1 MSEPSKRVIVVIG
14 MHRSG
19 TSAVTRGLQL
29 LGVDL
34 GESLLPPVPGD
45 NDKGFWEDQDIYR
58 LNEQVLARLGTFW
71 HGLAPITARELQS
84 ADLAQE
90 RELAAKLL
98 TERLATVSV
107 FGFKDPRTS
116 ILLPFWQ
123 SVFQELG
130 IDDGYVFAIR
140 NPLSVAESL
149 HRRNGI
155 EREKALC
162 LWVKYTLDAVRYTQG
177 KPTVVIDF
185 DLLLEDPLRHLG
197 RIARALRLAPCDS
210 AGAEEQ
216 EYVDSFLSKSLRRS
230 QHSLDADPLLYRA
243 PGLPQALYAC
253 LLQSADEEAAFDN
266 YRGADIWRQAEE
278 EFARYPDLFR
288 YVDRVAASA
297 EQAEAEAKDAQKL
310 QALAEKRQQAS
321 EEQQK
326 KVNERYADLSERHKA
341 LVARKDSLR
350 FKLGQLLPAAEV
362 TQAKRSEQQALRLQ
376 ALAEKRLLESKEQQE
391 RVNQRYADLSERH
404 KATLARQETLKRKVA
419 ELEAAQKRGLGW
431 VKHGQAGGARIRVK
445 QLARRAWHAAPL
457 SLADKIRIRNTLFRW
472 FPFLFSRTAS
482 YRIWASAK
490 DPARRAPA
498 PAPVPATAGPRVS
511 PPTSR
516 LPGAVGGHAGE
527 VLITSWLAVEDPMID
542 GLVSLAKGLGE
553 LGINATFIG
562 SVELYQRRQWPSCM
576 RHGLLLTEA
585 RYPAVSA
592 TVALP
597 SWIEQIYSTETLW
610 LRNAASDLPA
620 AEVRAKCDRAFQ
632 YWARYFSDSKPL
644 YVLVWGTS
652 APLSRL
658 HLMLCKSMGIP
669 YMVLE
674 RGHFLGTL
682 LVDCVGHAFSSEKI
696 LRLADVCP
704 TAPGDMASILA
715 WEKSVDERVPY
726 DSFNSDISKNLAQKL
741 AATDQRIVLYMGAND
756 SGSGCTRV
764 APDPEQCSFIFNS
777 TFSAVAVIH
786 QSFAELF
793 PDCILV
799 IKQHPA
805 DKNDYG
811 IFADDNTLLA
821 EGININQLIKLADIC
836 VSTSTTAF
844 AKCIV
849 ERKPIVALA
858 ASDISLKNI
867 AYECNDLTS
876 IPVMMRAALAGD
888 GFEQKSR
895 NGMAFL
901 HELFTSSLVAVD
913 DSIPT
918 RLKIPDL
925 TRMIYR
931 RMVAMTNL
939 ATNPVHNR
947 HYPGRLVDGS
957 ERLDVIVPVY
967 RDLATTRQCLDSL
980 LAARAAIQYRIV
992 IVNDQS
998 PEPEIHDLLGEY
1010 AQRDGVVLLEN
1021 AVNLGFTGAVNR
1033 GLALSPERD
1042 VIVLNSDTVVCNDWA
1057 DRLYLH
1063 AHSANNI
1070 ATVTPLSNNASIFSV
1085 RNFPTGFD
1093 LPEGFDVAGYDREIA
1108 AKNAGASVEVPVGH
1122 GFCLFINRA
1131 CLDRV
1136 GFLDQ
1141 VSFGKGYSEE
1151 VDFCLRARSYGYTHL
1166 CAADTFVAHVGG
1178 VSFQDAGDA
1187 RRQTNRRV
1195 IEQKYPGYFAEIQAF
1210 IHEDPIAEYRLP

>member
-1 MSEPSKRVIVVIG
+1 MSESSKRVIVVIG

-45 NDKGFWEDQDIYR
+45 NDKGFWEDQEIYR

-71 HGLAPITARELQS
+71 HGLAPISEQDLRS
-84 ADLAQE
+84 ADLDQE
-90 RELAAKLL
+90 REAAVSIL
-98 TERLATVSV
+98 TARFETAAV

-123 SVFQELG
+123 SVFEEMG
-130 IDDGYVFAIR
+130 VSDGYVFAIR

-149 HRRNGI
+149 HRRNTI
-155 EREKALC
+155 DREKALC
-162 LWVKYTLDAVRYTQG
+162 LWVKYTLEAVRYTHG
-177 KPTVVIDF
+177 KPTVLVDF
-185 DLLLEDPLRHLG
+185 DLLLDDPLRHLQ
-197 RIARALRLAPCDS
+197 RIARGLSLQPCDPDS
-210 AGAEEQ
+210 VEAQ
-216 EYVDSFLSKSLRRS
+216 DYVGSFLSKSLRRS
-230 QHSLDADPLLYRA
+230 QHGLDGDALQFRA
-243 PGLPQALYAC
+243 PGLPRELYTS
-253 LLQSADEEAAFDN
+253 LLRSADDEGGFDDYRSAAVWGEA
-266 YRGADIWRQAEE
+266 EK
-278 EFARYPDLFR
+278 EFSRYPDLFQ
-288 YVDRVAASA
+288 YVDRTVASA
-297 EQAEAEAKDAQKL
+297 ERAELAAKDAQKL

-326 KVNERYADLSERHKA
+326 KVDERYADLAERHKA

-350 FKLGQLLPAAEV
+350 YKLAQLLPAAEV
-362 TQAKRSEQQALRLQ
+362 TQAQRAEQQARKLQ
-376 ALAEKRLLESKEQQE
+376 ALAEKRLQESKEQQE

-404 KATLARQETLKRKVA
+404 KATLARQEALKRKLA
-419 ELEAAQKRGLGW
+419 ELEAAQKSALGGL
-431 VKHGQAGGARIRVK
+431 KLGQAGGIKVQGK
-445 QLARRAWHAAPL
+445 QLARKVWHAAPL
-457 SLADKIRIRNTLFRW
+457 SLADKIRIRNALFRW
-472 FPFLFSRTAS
+472 LPSLFSGTAS

-490 DPARRAPA
+490 DPARRSQPPVAVAAAPA
-498 PAPVPATAGPRVS
+498 ARATPATTPLAAAASHR
-511 PPTSR
+511 
-516 LPGAVGGHAGE
+516 GE
-527 VLITSWLAVEDPMID
+527 VLITSWMAVEDPMID
-542 GLVSLAKGLGE
+542 GLVSLAQGLGE
-553 LGINATFIG
+553 LGISATFIG
-562 SVELYQRRQWPSCM
+562 SVELYQRRGWPSCM
-576 RHGLLLTEA
+576 RHGLLLSEA
-585 RYPAVSA
+585 KYPAV
-592 TVALP
+592 TTHLP
-597 SWIEQIYSTETLW
+597 LPTWIEQIYSTETLW
-610 LRNAASDLPA
+610 LRNAANEMPA
-620 AEVRAKCDRAFQ
+620 DKIRAKCDQAFQ
-632 YWARYFSDSKPL
+632 YWAHHFNDAKPL

-658 HLMLCKSMGIP
+658 HLMLCKTLGIP

-704 TAPGDMASILA
+704 SEPGDMTSILA
-715 WEKSVDERVPY
+715 WEKSVDEKVPY
-726 DSFNSDISKNLAQKL
+726 DSFNSDISKKLGQKL
-741 AATDQRIVLYMGAND
+741 ATTDKRIVLYMGAND
-756 SGSGCTRV
+756 AGSGCTRV
-764 APDPEQCSFIFNS
+764 APDPEQCSFVFNS
-777 TFSAVAVIH
+777 TFSAVAAIH
-786 QSFAELF
+786 RSFAELF

-811 IFADDNTLLA
+811 VFADEQTLLA
-821 EGININQLIKLADIC
+821 EGMNINQLIKLADIC

-844 AKCIV
+844 AKCII

-867 AYECNDLTS
+867 AYECNDPTS

-901 HELFTSSLVAVD
+901 YQLFDSSLVGVD

-931 RMVAMTNL
+931 RLVAMTNL
-939 ATNPVHNR
+939 ASNPVHNR
-947 HYPGRLVDGS
+947 QYPGRVLDGG
-957 ERLDVIVPVY
+957 EALDIIVPVY
-967 RDLATTRQCLDSL
+967 RDLETTRQCLDSL
-980 LAARAAIQYRIV
+980 LAARGVIQYRIV
-992 IVNDQS
+992 IVNDLS
-998 PEPEIHDLLGEY
+998 PEPDMHIMLREY
-1010 AQRDGVVLLEN
+1010 ALRDGVVLLEN
-1021 AVNLGFTGAVNR
+1021 PVNLGFTGAVNR
-1033 GLALSPERD
+1033 GLSQSADRD
-1042 VIVLNSDTVVCNDWA
+1042 VIVLNSDTVVSNDWA
-1057 DRLYLH
+1057 DRLYRH

-1093 LPEGFDVAGYDREIA
+1093 LPADFDIAGYDREMA
-1108 AKNAGASVEVPVGH
+1108 ANNAGASVEVPVGH

-1131 CLDRV
+1131 CIDRV

-1151 VDFCLRARSYGYTHL
+1151 VDFCLRARKYGFVHL
-1166 CAADTFVAHVGG
+1166 CAVDTFVAHVGG
-1178 VSFQDAGDA
+1178 VSFQDTGDSQ
-1187 RRQTNRRV
+1187 RQKNRQV
-1195 IEQKYPGYFAEIQAF
+1195 IEQKYPGYFAEISAF
-1210 IHEDPIAEYRLP
+1210 IHQDPIADYRLP